1 VRWLLD
7 TNVVSESIQS
17 RPNREV
23 LTWIGRQ
30 PDDLLAISIVTL
42 AELRRGAQANTN
54 VERRTALMQWLD
66 ITIAS
71 WLGERTLA
79 LTLEILMD
87 WLEVGRRLRRQ
98 GLPRDPADLLI
109 ASTARVHNLI
119 VVSRNARDF
128 AGTGVVVYDP
138 WKSETHRTELA

>member
-1 VRWLLD
+1 MKWLLD
-7 TNVVSESIQS
+7 TNVLSESIQP

-42 AELRRGAQANTN
+42 AELRGGALSNPN
-54 VERRTALMQWLD
+54 VQRRAELVQWLD
-66 ITIAS
+66 VTIAS

-79 LTLEILMD
+79 LTLEVLMD
-87 WLEVGRRLRRQ
+87 WLDVGRRLRKQ

-119 VVSRNARDF
+119 IVSRNARDF

-138 WKSETHRTELA
+138 WNSETHRTELA

>member
-1 VRWLLD
+1 MRWLLD
-7 TNVVSESIQS
+7 TNVVSEPIQA

-23 LTWIGRQ
+23 LAWLGRQ

-42 AELRRGAQANTN
+42 AELREGALSNQNARRRG
-54 VERRTALMQWLD
+54 ELMRWLD
-66 ITIAS
+66 VTIAS

-87 WLEVGRRLRRQ
+87 WLDVGRRLRRQ
-98 GLPRDPADLLI
+98 GMPRDPADLLI
-109 ASTARVHNLI
+109 ASTARVRNLI
-119 VVSRNARDF
+119 IVSRNARDF

>member
-1 VRWLLD
+1 MRWLLD
-7 TNVVSESIQS
+7 TNVLSESIQP

-42 AELRRGAQANTN
+42 AELRGGALSNPN
-54 VERRTALMQWLD
+54 VQRRAELVQWLD
-66 ITIAS
+66 VTIAS

-79 LTLEILMD
+79 LTLEVLMD
-87 WLEVGRRLRRQ
+87 WLDVGRRLRKQ

-119 VVSRNARDF
+119 IVSRNARDF

-138 WKSETHRTELA
+138 WNSETHRTELA

>member
-7 TNVVSESIQS
+7 TNVVSEPIQA
-17 RPNREV
+17 RPDREV
-23 LTWIGRQ
+23 LAWLGRQ

-42 AELRRGAQANTN
+42 VELREGALSNQNARRRG
-54 VERRTALMQWLD
+54 ELMRWLD
-66 ITIAS
+66 VTIAS

-87 WLEVGRRLRRQ
+87 WLDVGRRLRKQ
-98 GLPRDPADLLI
+98 GMPRDPADLLI

-119 VVSRNARDF
+119 IVSRNARDF
-128 AGTGVVVYDP
+128 AGTGVVVYDR